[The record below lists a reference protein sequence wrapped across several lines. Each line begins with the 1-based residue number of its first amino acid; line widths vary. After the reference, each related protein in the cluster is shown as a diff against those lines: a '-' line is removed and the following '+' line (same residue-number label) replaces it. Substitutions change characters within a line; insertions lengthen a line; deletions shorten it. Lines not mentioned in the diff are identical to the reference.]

1 MADIQ
6 ALGPHI
12 HSPARRNALQF
23 ATAARRERQ
32 GSNPGPPAGQAGTV
46 QPATPRYELA
56 LIVRDTNRIPQT
68 QATFTS

>member
-12 HSPARRNALQF
+12 HSPARRNAFEF

-32 GSNPGPPAGQAGTV
+32 GSIRGF
-46 QPATPRYELA
+46 
-56 LIVRDTNRIPQT
+56 T
-68 QATFTS
+68 QEEIEIRL